1 MAIICDSHKGGDTVM
16 AAALQSTP
24 SRTVIWLAANEK
36 PKARTVHYLQS
47 IIGTLMKAT
56 PDTRVRVAEEISDC
70 VVKFCQSRMNYYR
83 KELSRELPRC
93 LSKLSKVEPAS
104 DSELEIVIQ
113 WLTDLQTHASILR
126 CGDSSIKG
134 LVNGCMQCRIYFPM
148 LARFSRRET
157 DQHQPITR
165 TKHFIGR
172 LAMYPRTVNT
182 LLDVALEIPQLLENC
197 ELRLCDSSRHLPS
210 PLNSELSTLDGIVR
224 RMFPE
229 FTANEVR
236 SDLDRLNVF
245 GNLHK
250 RLSRACSF
258 KTRVHAEL
266 LVLEK
271 FRSNRWEF
279 VAGDRYIGC
288 SKPSCFCCYHYINS
302 LPERYSVSGC
312 HNKIYTHWRAPD
324 LTGVQDLEAVKVRED
339 ALNAAV
345 AKLRAE
351 GWDDPAGLSLED

>member
-56 PDTRVRVAEEISDC
+56 PDTR
-70 VVKFCQSRMNYYR
+70 
-83 KELSRELPRC
+83 
-93 LSKLSKVEPAS
+93 
-104 DSELEIVIQ
+104 
-113 WLTDLQTHASILR
+113 
-126 CGDSSIKG
+126 
-134 LVNGCMQCRIYFPM
+134 CRIYFPM

-351 GWDDPAGLSLED
+351 VRRCIDERLVKICPHFDSITGSTLVARLEEVKQ